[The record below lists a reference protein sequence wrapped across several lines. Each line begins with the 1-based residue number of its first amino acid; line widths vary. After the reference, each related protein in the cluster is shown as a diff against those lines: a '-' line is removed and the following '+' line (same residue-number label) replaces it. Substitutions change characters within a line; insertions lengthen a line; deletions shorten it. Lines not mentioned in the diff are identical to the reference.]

1 MDAINELEL
10 RRIIKEK
17 GSGPELTR
25 KLVKEILNPSVP
37 WEEKRAFWHFLF
49 ISGRASTL
57 VQGFIQ
63 AFKNKTRIPY
73 DDFIHALAA
82 AKVKPTALAVAGLLK
97 ALSKHEALDDLIHA
111 KNFDKYDARFATLR
125 AELIEKKIAEQKKF
139 KENMVEKFEFLRN
152 QRMIEQ
158 AARLLRRM
166 LELFPEDES
175 LAQTQKEF
183 EEQWARDVLSNHMA
197 SLKAERDLT
206 ITAPSGKDQ
215 EMLKCFLEAAEK
227 ICIEKREL
235 APEISIIFWF
245 MDDFEKALEIIN
257 WAPVTLANDWL
268 KAEILIASRRFI
280 EAMEHLNQLEVKYI
294 SDPESTFAVS
304 YMRALCL
311 KALGQHAS
319 ALEIMQSIV
328 RIRPNYRSANAL
340 ILEWREGGAWE

>member
-1 MDAINELEL
+1 LDSINELEL
-10 RRIIKEK
+10 RRFIKEK
-17 GSGPELTR
+17 GSDPELTR
-25 KLVKEILNPSVP
+25 KLVKEILNPSTS
-37 WEEKRAFWHFLF
+37 WDEKRALWHFLF
-49 ISGRASTL
+49 LSGRSATL
-57 VQGFIQ
+57 IQGFIQ
-63 AFKNKTRIPY
+63 AFKNKTRVPY
-73 DDFIHALAA
+73 DDFIHALSA
-82 AKVKPTALAVAGLLK
+82 AKIKPTPLAVEGLLK
-97 ALSKHEALDDLIHA
+97 AMRKHQALDDLIHA
-111 KNFDKYDARFATLR
+111 KTFDKYDSRFAVLR

-139 KENMVEKFEFLRN
+139 KENMLEKFEFLRN
-152 QRMIEQ
+152 QRMSEQ

-166 LELFPEDES
+166 LELFPEDEF
-175 LAQTQKEF
+175 LIQTRKEF

-197 SLKAERDLT
+197 SLHAERDLT
-206 ITAPSGKDQ
+206 ITAPSSQDQ

-235 APEISIIFWF
+235 ASEISIIFWF

-280 EAMEHLNQLEVKYI
+280 EAMEQLNQLEVKYI
-294 SDPESTFAVS
+294 NDPESTFAVS

-328 RIRPNYRSANAL
+328 RIRPGYRSANAL